1 MFKFLEF
8 HEEKYAKVQS
18 GTSVEYVKMRENA
31 QKKAFA
37 NFLSWQRLFSQTR
50 ASSSANEE
58 KVRNSTE
65 FYFLRY

>member
-1 MFKFLEF
+1 MFRHNLEKYKSKFWNADDLLHIFKFLEF

-37 NFLSWQRLFSQTR
+37 NF
-50 ASSSANEE
+50 
-58 KVRNSTE
+58 
-65 FYFLRY
+65 